1 MKKSLIALAVMISSG
16 AAHAVEIY
24 SDPTTTLNF
33 SGEAEVQYYKSQTK
47 NVDPAINIATATLN
61 FAVSYEVNGDLTL
74 GTALDAANI
83 DGNDVYISAN
93 FFQAHTLSV
102 GHQSTIFDDAGI
114 GSDYSFGFTSY
125 VDNLNTSGDQVIK
138 YKYDGGEVFYTGFA
152 YLMHS
157 NENETDD
164 GYDSSDYAA
173 DGNIGA
179 RLGDFEYTLFVAQ
192 SEQLDLQEN
201 NYSLEARY
209 VYGNMVFAGT
219 YGYTDSEQDTGP
231 NTEIDMFGL
240 AATWDDG
247 GRWSYAGGWANIDNS
262 SNTDKINDVYI
273 NASYWMT
280 DNVNAYAEIG
290 FTDDDTQETGY
301 VVGMDVS
308 W

>member
-1 MKKSLIALAVMISSG
+1 
-16 AAHAVEIY
+16 
-24 SDPTTTLNF
+24 
-33 SGEAEVQYYKSQTK
+33 
-47 NVDPAINIATATLN
+47 
-61 FAVSYEVNGDLTL
+61 
-74 GTALDAANI
+74 
-83 DGNDVYISAN
+83 
-93 FFQAHTLSV
+93 
-102 GHQSTIFDDAGI
+102 
-114 GSDYSFGFTSY
+114 
-125 VDNLNTSGDQVIK
+125 
-138 YKYDGGEVFYTGFA
+138 
-152 YLMHS
+152 
-157 NENETDD
+157 
-164 GYDSSDYAA
+164 
-173 DGNIGA
+173 
-179 RLGDFEYTLFVAQ
+179 
-192 SEQLDLQEN
+192 
-201 NYSLEARY
+201 
-209 VYGNMVFAGT
+209 MVFAGT